1 MHVHDSLLF
10 NGGDGARSCS
20 GHHLGHSWNS
30 EMNDRRIN
38 RQVIFF
44 TYTMYESLIHL
55 LYEFYRW
62 FCVGMLRL
70 QDEGFSKISPH
81 FGVGT
86 VWNKVFSILKGRVFL
101 VKNSDGNLM
110 TARPSLYDDVVAL
123 FGRIEEKKIETLFA
137 DECRQGST
145 ILDVGAHI
153 GRYVLL
159 AADRVGMSGKV
170 IACEPHP
177 ANFSI
182 LLRNIELNRHT
193 NVIPKN
199 VALSAE
205 DGVAQL
211 SLGDDSGL
219 HSIVYN
225 QESTSREKL
234 GVKSSTIDSL
244 LKELRVERVS
254 LCKIDVEGA
263 ELLVLK
269 GAEYSLKERKIEQF
283 ICEVHK
289 GIRLDQV
296 EQFFRK
302 WGFLTETFRNFV
314 RSYYPTSEGVQA
326 WETSKTC

>member
-1 MHVHDSLLF
+1 
-10 NGGDGARSCS
+10 
-20 GHHLGHSWNS
+20 
-30 EMNDRRIN
+30 
-38 RQVIFF
+38 
-44 TYTMYESLIHL
+44 
-55 LYEFYRW
+55 
-62 FCVGMLRL
+62 MLRL